1 MSTFEQLAVACTQSV
16 DQGARARRSHLAA
29 ALRDWPG
36 SVRDDAEESAWR
48 QLGDGEA
55 PVLVAGQQAGLAG
68 GAALTLWKTLALT
81 VAADRLEEQTGVRP
95 VCVFWVEGND
105 HDWDEAA
112 TPGWPLKGWT
122 APRPAGA
129 EERPVGR
136 IELPESWWRGQAAQ
150 LESLLEAWPES
161 ERERMAGA
169 WTGSLTRHTALLLRR
184 LLPGSGILALDPSLP
199 ALREVAA
206 PFALELQAREAGLVR
221 ALATD
226 TERLRGAGLPT
237 PVQVD
242 ERPPWFH
249 EDEEGRRRRALPGA
263 RVPVER
269 FSPGVLTRV
278 LLQDWLL
285 TPAASFLGPTE
296 LAYHAQAVAAGRLMG
311 LPRTLRLP
319 RPQVQLLSHVDG
331 QAWPQDTVDP
341 WSPPQPGQPWP
352 EELLLALPGGGELHG
367 RLARLAGAQAELLA
381 LCAGGRA
388 DLEQLGRRQE
398 ALGAQLRQALLE
410 GHKAAHRAELK
421 GLHERAA
428 WQDGP
433 AGAQERRVNA
443 LALLGRMGG
452 SAVLPGLRRLLDPF
466 AEGQQRF
473 ICDPSTGRVTRATA
487 EGRD

>member
-1 MSTFEQLAVACTQSV
+1 MSIPATLAEACRRPAAPAARTRRLQVAE
-16 DQGARARRSHLAA
+16 

-36 SVRDDAEESAWR
+36 GSRPEAEAAAWR
-48 QLGDGEA
+48 QLADGNA

-68 GAALTLWKTLALT
+68 GVALTLWKTLALA

-105 HDWDEAA
+105 HDWVEAA

-136 IELPESWWRGQAAQ
+136 IELPESWWREQS
-150 LESLLEAWPES
+150 SLLAPLVEAWPA
-161 ERERMAGA
+161 RERDLLAGTCA
-169 WTGSLTRHTALLLRR
+169 GSLTRHTALLLRS
-184 LLPGSGILALDPSLP
+184 LLPECGILALDPSLP
-199 ALREVAA
+199 ALRDVAG
-206 PFALELQAREAGLVR
+206 PFARELQERESELIR
-221 ALATD
+221 ALAED
-226 TERLRGAGLPT
+226 TERLRAAGQAA

-242 ERPPWFH
+242 GRPPWFG
-249 EDEEGRRRRALPGA
+249 EDGEGRRRRAQAGV
-263 RVPVER
+263 RVPAER

-296 LAYHAQAVAAGRLMG
+296 LAYHGQAAAAGRLMG

-319 RPQVQLLSHVDG
+319 RPRLQLLSRVDG
-331 QAWPQDTVDP
+331 QAWPRGTVDP
-341 WSPPQPGQPWP
+341 WSPPQSGQAWP
-352 EELLLALPGGGELHG
+352 EDLLLALPGGGELQG
-367 RLARLAGAQAELLA
+367 RLARLAVLQTELLA

-398 ALGAQLRQALLE
+398 ALGGQLRQALIE
-410 GHKAAHRAELK
+410 AHKAAHRAELK

-443 LALLGRMGG
+443 LALLGHMGG
-452 SAVLPGLRRLLDPF
+452 SAVLSDLRRLLDPC

-473 ICDPSTGRVTRATA
+473 ICDPSTGRVTRANA